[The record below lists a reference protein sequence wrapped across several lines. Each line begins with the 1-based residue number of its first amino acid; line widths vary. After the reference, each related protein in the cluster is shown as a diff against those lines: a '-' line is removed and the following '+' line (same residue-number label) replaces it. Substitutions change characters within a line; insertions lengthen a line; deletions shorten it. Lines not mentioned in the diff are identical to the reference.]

1 MATYS
6 AWWKGFMKKPEP
18 RMVTWLCG
26 PERVLVDDALKTIRR
41 RLMPTDWNYVP
52 MALGED
58 SEREV
63 WAEVFAVPMGEGAVR
78 LVVVRNAER
87 LKQPERLLEFVKRAD
102 AHSGVYVIFVS
113 NEHGVPRLEPTEDQK
128 HMRAKGDVVP
138 WLLLGTKIHTVE
150 CRPWTADTAKV
161 AVEWVTSKTG
171 MRANVAGYLLNRAD
185 GNMRLVRDVC
195 LKLAS
200 FGQDV
205 TISSIN
211 DLLSAQ
217 PRDTLVNCLVA
228 MNKKGALVALDRM
241 VADEYSRT
249 IGLLDSQLD
258 LAGLVHDMLA
268 QHATPFEIQRAA
280 GNKNF
285 LVKDMLDVARHYDI
299 KRREAIRRVL
309 AVADDALRSGSRI
322 GVMESVIALW

>member
-1 MATYS
+1 MSTYS
-6 AWWKGFMKKPEP
+6 AWWKGFLKKPEP

-52 MALGED
+52 LALGED

-63 WAEVFAVPMGEGAVR
+63 WAEVFAVPMGEAAVR

-87 LKQPERLLEFVKRAD
+87 LKQPERLLQFVKRAD
-102 AHSGVYVIFVS
+102 AHPGVYVVFVS
-113 NEHGVPRLEPTEDQK
+113 NEPGVPRLEPTEDQ
-128 HMRAKGDVVP
+128 RFARSKGDVVP

-161 AVEWVTSKTG
+161 AVEWVTTKTG

-200 FGQDV
+200 FGQDI
-205 TISSIN
+205 TISAIN

-228 MNKKGALVALDRM
+228 MNKKGALTALDRM
-241 VADEYSRT
+241 VADDYSRT

-258 LAGLVHDMLA
+258 LAGMVHDMTVAHHTL
-268 QHATPFEIQRAA
+268 FEIQRAA

-285 LVKDMLDVARHYDI
+285 LVKDLMDVARHYDA
-299 KRREAIRRVL
+299 KRRASIRSTL

-322 GVMESVIALW
+322 GVLEAVIALW